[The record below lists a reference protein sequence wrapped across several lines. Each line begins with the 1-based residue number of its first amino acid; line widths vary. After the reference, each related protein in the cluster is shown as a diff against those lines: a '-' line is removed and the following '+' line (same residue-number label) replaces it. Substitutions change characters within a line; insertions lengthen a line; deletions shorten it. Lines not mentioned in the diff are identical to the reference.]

1 MDIKPLNKWIPN
13 LKKPLVIAGPCSAET
28 EEQVLSIAREVA
40 KIEDV
45 RIFRAGIWKP
55 QTRPNSFE
63 GVGEEALSWMAKAK
77 EEGLQGCYLKFR
89 STMEPWE
96 DYLGSVRLTVC
107 GYRKINAKEKAEQ
120 ERTDAIEALAKEK
133 DITFHEAL
141 TLTSLGERGKL

>member
-1 MDIKPLNKWIPN
+1 MSKYHDYKVW
-13 LKKPLVIAGPCSAET
+13 
-28 EEQVLSIAREVA
+28 REVELYTHA
-40 KIEDV
+40 EHLGENVECQPEDLL
-45 RIFRAGIWKP
+45 
-55 QTRPNSFE
+55 E
-63 GVGEEALSWMAKAK
+63 LSSKLMAKAK
-77 EEGLQGCYLKFR
+77 EEGLQGCYLKFS

-96 DYLGSVRLTVC
+96 DYLGPVRLTVC